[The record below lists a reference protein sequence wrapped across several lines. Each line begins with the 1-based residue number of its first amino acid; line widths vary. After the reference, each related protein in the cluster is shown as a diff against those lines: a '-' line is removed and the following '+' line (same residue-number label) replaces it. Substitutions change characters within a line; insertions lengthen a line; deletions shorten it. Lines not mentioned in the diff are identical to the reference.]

1 MGPHAQPSPHGRKH
15 AYHSRLPVSTPPEH
29 PASVSHSN
37 LGTAGIAGLAVG
49 AVGVVFGDIGTSPLY
64 AVKESIAHL
73 RAHGEPLEE
82 FMLGLMSLVLWLLVF
97 VVNVKYIFSITRA
110 SNRGEGGIFAL
121 MSLIPR
127 GLARGVRRST
137 LFYLMIAVLGAGL
150 LFGDGIIT
158 PSMSVLSAMEGL
170 VVFSPKLSGAVVPG
184 TLVILVALFFAQQWG
199 TGRIGAFFGPVMILW
214 FVVIALLG
222 LRGIAMDTSVLRA
235 FNPAYA
241 ASLVWAHPVAC
252 FFLLSAVVLVVT
264 GAEALYADMG
274 HFGIRSIRL
283 AWYVLVGPALTLSYF
298 GQGALALS
306 RLKAGETLP
315 EGFNPF
321 FELVPEGFLIPM
333 VLLSTFAAVIA
344 SQAMISGV
352 FSMARQAVRLNLL
365 PRLEIVHTSDEHE
378 GQIYLPTINGL
389 MLVGCLITVL
399 LFPSSTALASAYG
412 IAVTAVMGVTTFL
425 FCTVAYR
432 LWRWRLSVVLLV
444 GFAFLSVDLLLL
456 AANVLKV
463 FSGGWFTLAIALGT
477 FIVMATWVQGSYH
490 LGKRI
495 AEDSQSIHEFLAEVL
510 WTDVTPRVDGTA
522 VFLTTNLSTPI
533 ALKHFVEHAHVLH
546 QKIVLLTIIPSNLP
560 VVPPWRQVHVDWL
573 PDGIWKITARC
584 GFMESP
590 NIPRFLERSNGKEA
604 FKFDPERTT
613 YFTRRTLVL
622 PTGPAKIAPWRKR
635 LFAALARN
643 AADATRSFS
652 LPPSRVVDF
661 GSQVEL

>member
-1 MGPHAQPSPHGRKH
+1 M
-15 AYHSRLPVSTPPEH
+15 STPPEH
-29 PASVSHSN
+29 SNGSSHAK
-37 LGTAGIAGLAVG
+37 LGTAGLAGLAVG
-49 AVGVVFGDIGTSPLY
+49 AIGVVFGDIGTSPLY
-64 AVKESIAHL
+64 AIKESIAHL
-73 RAHGEPLEE
+73 RSHGEPLEE

-170 VVFSPKLSGAVVPG
+170 VVFSPNLSGAVVPG
-184 TLVILVALFFAQQWG
+184 TLVILVAVFFAQQWG
-199 TGRIGAFFGPVMILW
+199 TGKIGAFFGPVMILW

-222 LRGIAMDTSVLRA
+222 IRGIAMDTSVLRA
-235 FNPAYA
+235 FNPMYA
-241 ASLVWAHPVAC
+241 MHLIWEHPVAC

-283 AWYVLVGPALTLSYF
+283 AWYLLVGPALTLSYF

-306 RLKAGETLP
+306 KIKAGETLA

-321 FELVPEGFLIPM
+321 FELVPDGLLIPM
-333 VLLSTFAAVIA
+333 VLLSTCAAVIA

-378 GQIYLPTINGL
+378 GQIYLPTVNGL
-389 MLVGCLITVL
+389 MLIGCLVTVL
-399 LFPSSTALASAYG
+399 LFPTSSSLASAYG

-432 LWRWRLSVVLLV
+432 LWRWKLWFVLLV
-444 GFAFLSVDLLLL
+444 GFAFLSVDALLL
-456 AANVLKV
+456 AANVLKI

-477 FIVMATWVQGSYH
+477 FIVMATWVQGSFYI
-490 LGKRI
+490 GKRI
-495 AEDSQSIHEFLAEVL
+495 AEDSQTIHEFLAEL
-510 WTDVTPRVDGTA
+510 WDDATPRVDGTA
-522 VFLTTNLSTPI
+522 VFLTTNYSTPI
-533 ALKHFVEHAHVLH
+533 ALKHFVEHAHVVH
-546 QKIVLLTIIPSNLP
+546 KQVVLLTIISSNLP
-560 VVPPWRQVHVDWL
+560 IVPPWRQVHAEWL
-573 PDGIWKITARC
+573 PDGVWKITARC

-590 NIPRFLERSNGKEA
+590 NIPRFLERARKYE
-604 FKFDPERTT
+604 FKFEPEQTT

-622 PTGPAKIAPWRKR
+622 PTGPAKMAPWRKR

-643 AADATRSFS
+643 STDATRSFS